1 MSIFVRTAVTAP
13 AAACKLSLPLIPA
26 LVAAVAFAL
35 GAAAAIAVPAPLSA
49 EEPGKREPVNW
60 EIGNGEPGN
69 GAPERRE
76 IGRSVEGRPI
86 EAVRFGPAPGEEAEA
101 TLLLYGGI
109 HGGYEWNTVALTGRI
124 ISHFESDGTAL
135 PDGIRLYII
144 PVVNPDGLHAVT
156 GGRPLSEVN
165 FSSLPIEKGRL
176 NANGVDLN
184 RNWDNRWE
192 PVAYWRSQEVDA
204 GDRPFSE
211 PETRVL
217 RDFVLN
223 TRPDLVISYHSAA
236 NGIYYAGKRQ
246 QWEPALRYAR
256 RYSAASGYP
265 IPERSLV
272 GYRITG
278 ASTGFFYSKG
288 IPAMVIELSG
298 RSGPE
303 FEKNLAGVKAVLGMM
318 EE

>member
-1 MSIFVRTAVTAP
+1 VR
-13 AAACKLSLPLIPA
+13 
-26 LVAAVAFAL
+26 
-35 GAAAAIAVPAPLSA
+35 
-49 EEPGKREPVNW
+49 W
-60 EIGNGEPGN
+60 
-69 GAPERRE
+69 E

-86 EAVRFGPAPGEEAEA
+86 EAFRFGPAPGEKAEV

-109 HGGYEWNTVALTGRI
+109 HGGYEWNTVVLTRRL
-124 ISHFESDGTAL
+124 ISHFSSGGNTPPE
-135 PDGIRLYII
+135 GIRLYII

-156 GGRPLSEVN
+156 GGRPMREVD
-165 FSSLPIEKGRL
+165 FSTRPIEQGRL

-192 PVAYWRSQEVDA
+192 PVAYWRSREVDA

-211 PETRVL
+211 PETRAL
-217 RDFVLN
+217 RDFVLE
-223 TRPDLVISYHSAA
+223 TEPDLIISYHSAA
-236 NGIYYAGKRQ
+236 NGIYYAGKRER
-246 QWEPALRYAR
+246 WEPALRYAR
-256 RYSAASGYP
+256 RYSVASGYP

-288 IPAMVIELSG
+288 IPAMVIELAG

-303 FEKNLAGVKAVLGMM
+303 FEENLAGVRAVLSMM
-318 EE
+318 VE